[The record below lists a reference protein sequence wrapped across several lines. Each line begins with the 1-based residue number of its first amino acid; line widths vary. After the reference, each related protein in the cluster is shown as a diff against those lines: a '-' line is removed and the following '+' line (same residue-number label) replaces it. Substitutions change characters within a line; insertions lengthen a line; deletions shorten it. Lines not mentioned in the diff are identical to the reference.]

1 MNPFLHD
8 PVAAPLPALPRTA
21 YRHAPRWPLISPR
34 QPGPASPAR
43 ARRPFARAA
52 GCLAVAG
59 GLGLAAMPAQALD
72 VNAASVEQLQ
82 TLRGVGP
89 RTAQIIV
96 QERERAGPYESL
108 QDLSERVRG
117 IGRKR
122 LEGLQAAGLAVGAG
136 VPVLT
141 PGSVA
146 TPQFA
151 PALPGLSAP

>member
-8 PVAAPLPALPRTA
+8 PVAAPLPALPPIA
-21 YRHAPRWPLISPR
+21 FRHAQRP
-34 QPGPASPAR
+34 PGRARPAR
-43 ARRPFARAA
+43 GRCPFARAV
-52 GCLAVAG
+52 GRLAVAG
-59 GLGLAAMPAQALD
+59 GLSLAAMPAQALD

-89 RTAQIIV
+89 RTAQVIV
-96 QERERAGPYESL
+96 QERERAGPFESL
-108 QDLSERVRG
+108 QDLSDRVRG
-117 IGRKR
+117 IGQKR

-141 PGSVA
+141 PDSVA